1 MQANMRRHLAKCWAP
16 HRFGA
21 GVELSQMSKCFTIS
35 LAGDLRMGL
44 GMGNE
49 QEAGAPGAHGLELT
63 KILKRLQAPLPE
75 GGFAVIFSRVTA

>member
-1 MQANMRRHLAKCWAP
+1 MRHHLAICWAP

-63 KILKRLQAPLPE
+63 KISKRFEAPLAE
-75 GGFAVIFSRVTA
+75 GGFSVILSRLTA